1 MLQSF
6 ENAVNLDVGSRQ
18 CNQLFLR
25 WTPLGL
31 GQSLGLIREFLH
43 RQRQRQRK
51 RHFKNELAL
60 ISVFSDFVVLIPI
73 R

>member
-43 RQRQRQRK
+43 RQQ
-51 RHFKNELAL
+51 NELAL

>member
-6 ENAVNLDVGSRQ
+6 ENAVNLDVGSRRY
-18 CNQLFLR
+18 NQLSLR

-43 RQRQRQRK
+43 RQRYQQR
-51 RHFKNELAL
+51 
-60 ISVFSDFVVLIPI
+60 
-73 R
+73 